1 MEYFFFY
8 ALVVVIIILS
18 GIISGSEAA
27 LLSISYTKAKEIEN
41 NIPKN
46 KKNQAKALII
56 IKENI
61 QKYITTIVVLNN
73 IVNIVGSIYLGVLA
87 SKIFGEIYLGVISGV
102 LTFLIIM
109 FSEIIPKVY
118 GENHCNKISLI
129 IAKPLIFLTKI
140 LSPITSILNYIT
152 KIFIKEKNKNSISE
166 GEIKEMALL
175 GEKEGS
181 INTYESAVI
190 NNIFKM
196 DDIEVYDIM
205 IPKNEVII
213 ISEDTTYENIIKTTK
228 ESGFTRFP
236 ISKDEEII
244 GIINV
249 KDLFRYHLKE
259 NKFSIEKILRP
270 IIYAPETMKIFSLQE
285 KLKKEK
291 THMAIIVNEH
301 GDFTGIITLEDI
313 IEEVLGE
320 IEDEF
325 DKEEKPLIKKI
336 SDKKYIIAANMDIND
351 FEEKFNIDLKVETE
365 DFTTINGYIIYKL
378 DKIPKVNNKI
388 KEEKFNLRV
397 IKASKKKVL
406 EVELI
411 LKTV

>member
-8 ALVVVIIILS
+8 ALVAVIIILS

-118 GENHCNKISLI
+118 GENHCNKISLL